1 MQKILILDYGSQYS
15 ELIARRVREFHVFS
29 EVVSHQITLD
39 EIKLHDP
46 IGIILS
52 GGPNSVYG
60 VDAPR
65 LPECILDLNIPILG
79 VCYGMQLLVHTL
91 GGAVTDTGKG
101 EYGKAHIKL
110 LESCPILDGVPDD
123 SVMWMSHGDSVT
135 RLPDG
140 FKSIVE
146 TEITKNAA
154 IANESKQIY
163 GVQFHP
169 EVVHSEYGK
178 QMLENF
184 IVNIC
189 KADCSFTVSNF
200 IDEQVV
206 KIRETVGDKNVLLGL
221 SGGVD
226 SSVLAFLLHK
236 AIGDQLTCMIVDHGF
251 MRKDEVSKLMK
262 IFVEKFAIKVVAVD
276 AKEKFMTKL
285 KGVSDPETKRK
296 TIGELFIR
304 TFEEESAKLGEFD
317 FLAQGTLYP
326 DVIESCDPNIDSA
339 NASEV
344 AHKIKSHHNVG
355 GLPKDLKFKLIEPF
369 RKLFKDEVRAVGCYL
384 EVPEEIVTRH
394 PFPGPGLAIRVIG
407 ALDSDRVATLSEA
420 DDILLQELKTSGHY
434 DNTWQALCVLLAD
447 VKSVGVMGDMR
458 TYESP
463 LVLRLVSSEDG
474 MTADWSR
481 LPYDFLARVSNRIVN
496 EVKGINRVVY
506 DITSKPPATIEW
518 E

>member
-1 MQKILILDYGSQYS
+1 MEKILIIDYGSQYS
-15 ELIARRVREFHVFS
+15 ELIARRVRELNVFS
-29 EVVSHQITLD
+29 EVVSHKITLD
-39 EIKLHDP
+39 EILAHKP

-52 GGPNSVYG
+52 GGPNSVYEDG
-60 VDAPR
+60 APSIDSK
-65 LPECILDLNIPILG
+65 LFDSNIPILG
-79 VCYGMQLLVHTL
+79 VCYGMQLIVHTL
-91 GGAVTDTGKG
+91 GGKVEHTGKG
-101 EYGKAHIKL
+101 EYGKANVKILK
-110 LESCPILDGVPDD
+110 ESKILPGVLDD

-135 RLPDG
+135 KLPEG
-140 FKSIVE
+140 FSAVIN
-146 TEITKNAA
+146 TELTENAA
-154 IANESKQIY
+154 IANDKKDIY

-169 EVVHSEYGK
+169 EVVHSECGK
-178 QMLENF
+178 ELLKNF
-184 IVNIC
+184 IVDIC
-189 KADCSFTVSNF
+189 KASQNFTVKNF
-200 IDEQVV
+200 IEEQVQL
-206 KIRETVGDKNVLLGL
+206 IRETVGDKKVLLGL

-226 SSVLAFLLHK
+226 SSVLAFLLNK
-236 AIGDQLTCMIVDHGF
+236 AVGSQLTCMIVDHGF
-251 MRKDEVSKLMK
+251 MRKDEVSNLMK
-262 IFVEKFAIKVVAVD
+262 IFTEKFNINVVAVD
-276 AKEKFMTKL
+276 AKDKFFERL
-285 KGVSDPETKRK
+285 NGESDPETKRK

-304 TFEEESAKLGEFD
+304 TFESESSKLGEFD

-355 GLPKDLKFKLIEPF
+355 GLPKDLKFKLLEPF
-369 RKLFKDEVRAVGCYL
+369 RKLFKDEVREVGRFL
-384 EVPEEIVTRH
+384 SVPEEIVTRH
-394 PFPGPGLAIRVIG
+394 PFPGPGLAIRIIG
-407 ALDSDRVATLSEA
+407 KLSPERVETLQKA
-420 DDILLQELKTSGHY
+420 DDIMLQELKTSGNY

>member
-1 MQKILILDYGSQYS
+1 M
-15 ELIARRVREFHVFS
+15 
-29 EVVSHQITLD
+29 
-39 EIKLHDP
+39 
-46 IGIILS
+46 
-52 GGPNSVYG
+52 
-60 VDAPR
+60 
-65 LPECILDLNIPILG
+65 
-79 VCYGMQLLVHTL
+79 
-91 GGAVTDTGKG
+91 
-101 EYGKAHIKL
+101 
-110 LESCPILDGVPDD
+110 
-123 SVMWMSHGDSVT
+123 
-135 RLPDG
+135 
-140 FKSIVE
+140 
-146 TEITKNAA
+146 
-154 IANESKQIY
+154 
-163 GVQFHP
+163 QFHP
-169 EVVHSEYGK
+169 EVVHSQYGN

-276 AKEKFMTKL
+276 AKEKFITKL

-304 TFEEESAKLGEFD
+304 TFEKESAKLGEFD

-369 RKLFKDEVRAVGCYL
+369 RKLFKDEVRAVGRYL